1 MSIVRDKMSRDYG
14 LSTSKNDVSALKS
27 PSQFKKGEQETLRD
41 DFKKLEGS
49 RRTSTQ

>member
-14 LSTSKNDVSALKS
+14 LNTNQNDGSALKS
-27 PSQFKKGEQETLRD
+27 PSQFKKAQQETLKD

-49 RRTSTQ
+49 RRTST